1 MHLLRLRWSTWTCS
15 GRRSLPPNGATA
27 DGAKRAAAG
36 ARVEA
41 RLHPR
46 PSGQHAA
53 EGSGIAGARPA
64 RQCILIAAFV
74 LATST
79 MLVARAGAQDTSSFF
94 AGKTVRIVVG
104 FSAGGGYDIY
114 ARELGRYLGRHIPGH
129 PSVVVQNMAGAGSLK
144 AVNFLY
150 NAAPRD
156 GTVLAT
162 FSRGIVFE
170 PLLGHLDG
178 AQFEAPRFNWIGSV
192 SDEVGVCAINASR
205 GIATWQDMLTMKTVI
220 GASGAGADSDVFPI
234 VLRNL
239 FHLPMRIV
247 TGYPGGADLNLAME
261 RGEIDGRCGWSW
273 TSILSRNREWL
284 TDKRIRIT
292 LQIALAKHEDL
303 PDVPLITDLVSDP
316 RQLAALRL
324 IVSRQGIARPSAGP
338 PARLPERLA
347 TWRQAFDATMRDPD
361 FLAEM
366 RSQALDVRP
375 LGGGAVQD
383 LMRDI
388 YASPP
393 DVVKLARDIL
403 VDTP

>member
-1 MHLLRLRWSTWTCS
+1 MHLPRLRSSTCTCS
-15 GRRSLPPNGATA
+15 GRRALPPAGA
-27 DGAKRAAAG
+27 AKGTAAG
-36 ARVEA
+36 ALSPCDTNRWHTGEEW
-41 RLHPR
+41 
-46 PSGQHAA
+46 Q
-53 EGSGIAGARPA
+53 IAGATPVLRY
-64 RQCILIAAFV
+64 ILIAAFA
-74 LATST
+74 LAATIT
-79 MLVARAGAQDTSSFF
+79 LAARACAQDTSSFF
-94 AGKTVRIVVG
+94 AGKTLRIVVG

-114 ARELGRYLGRHIPGH
+114 ARELGRHLGRHIPGH

-144 AVNFLY
+144 AVNFLF

-156 GTVLAT
+156 GTALAT

-170 PLLGHLDG
+170 PLIGHLDG
-178 AQFEAPRFNWIGSV
+178 AQFEAPKFNWIGSI

-205 GIATWQDMLTMKTVI
+205 GIATWQDMLTTKTVI
-220 GASGAGADSDVFPI
+220 GASGAGADSDAFPI

-247 TGYPGGADLNLAME
+247 TGYPGGADVNLAME

-284 TDKRIRIT
+284 TEKRIRIT
-292 LQIALAKHEDL
+292 LQIGLSKHEDL
-303 PDVPLITDLVSDP
+303 PDVPLLTDLVAEP
-316 RQLAALRL
+316 HQVAALRL
-324 IVSRQGIARPSAGP
+324 IVSRQGIARPFAAP
-338 PARLPERLA
+338 PGVPPERVEIL
-347 TWRQAFDATMRDPD
+347 REAFDSTMRDPD

-366 RSQALDVRP
+366 RSQALEVRP
-375 LGGGAVQD
+375 LGGAAVQS

-393 DVVKLARDIL
+393 DVVKLARNIL

>member
-1 MHLLRLRWSTWTCS
+1 MF
-15 GRRSLPPNGATA
+15 
-27 DGAKRAAAG
+27 
-36 ARVEA
+36 
-41 RLHPR
+41 
-46 PSGQHAA
+46 
-53 EGSGIAGARPA
+53 
-64 RQCILIAAFV
+64 IAA
-74 LATST
+74 LGTAAT
-79 MLVARAGAQDTSSFF
+79 VIPAPAGAQDTNLFF

-114 ARELGRYLGRHIPGH
+114 ARELGRYLGRYIPGH

-144 AVNFLY
+144 AVNFLF

-156 GTVLAT
+156 GTMLAT

-170 PLLGHLDG
+170 PLVGRLDG
-178 AQFEAPRFNWIGSV
+178 AQFEAPKFNWIGSV
-192 SDEVGVCAINASR
+192 SDEVSVCAINASR
-205 GIATWQDMLTMKTVI
+205 GIATWQDMLTTKTLI
-220 GASGAGADSDVFPI
+220 GASGAGADSDAFPI

-273 TSILSRNREWL
+273 TSIVSRNREWL

-303 PDVPLITDLVSDP
+303 LDVPLIMELVSDP
-316 RQLAALRL
+316 RQNAALKL
-324 IVSRQGIARPSAGP
+324 IVSRQSIARPFAAP
-338 PARLPERLA
+338 PEVPPERIEIL
-347 TWRQAFDATMRDPD
+347 RQAFDATMRDQD

-366 RSQALDVRP
+366 RSQTLEVRP
-375 LGGGAVQD
+375 LGGAAVQK

-388 YASPP
+388 YATAP
-393 DVVKLARDIL
+393 DIVKLAREML
-403 VDTP
+403 VDMP

>member
-1 MHLLRLRWSTWTCS
+1 VS
-15 GRRSLPPNGATA
+15 PPNSANAIGRKLLVTIAPAARRAHPSFPRRLGWRGA
-27 DGAKRAAAG
+27 
-36 ARVEA
+36 
-41 RLHPR
+41 
-46 PSGQHAA
+46 SGM
-53 EGSGIAGARPA
+53 PA
-64 RQCILIAAFV
+64 LRRILIATV
-74 LATST
+74 ATAVT
-79 MLVARAGAQDTSSFF
+79 AIAAPAVADDASSFF
-94 AGKTVRIVVG
+94 AGKTVRVVVG
-104 FSAGGGYDIY
+104 FSSGGGYDVY
-114 ARELGRYLGRHIPGH
+114 ARELARYFGRHIPGH

-144 AVNFLY
+144 AVNFLF

-170 PLLGHLDG
+170 PLIGHLDG
-178 AQFEAPRFNWIGSV
+178 AQFEAPKFNWIGSI
-192 SDEVGVCAINASR
+192 SDEVSVCAINASR
-205 GIATWQDMLTMKTVI
+205 GVATWQDMLTKSTVI

-284 TDKRIRIT
+284 ADKRIRIT

-316 RQLAALRL
+316 RQAAALKL
-324 IVSRQGIARPSAGP
+324 IVSRQAIARPFAAP
-338 PARLPERLA
+338 PDVPPGRIEILRE
-347 TWRQAFDATMRDPD
+347 AFDSTMRDPD
-361 FLAEM
+361 FLAQM
-366 RSQALDVRP
+366 RSQALEVRP
-375 LGGGAVQD
+375 LGGAAVQE

-388 YASPP
+388 SVSPR